1 MKLLSLQDRLHLLK
15 STQVLEQRQQPQ
27 TENTKDLLIAG
38 CYKV

>member
-15 STQVLEQRQQPQ
+15 SKPVLERQQPQ

-38 CYKV
+38 YKV